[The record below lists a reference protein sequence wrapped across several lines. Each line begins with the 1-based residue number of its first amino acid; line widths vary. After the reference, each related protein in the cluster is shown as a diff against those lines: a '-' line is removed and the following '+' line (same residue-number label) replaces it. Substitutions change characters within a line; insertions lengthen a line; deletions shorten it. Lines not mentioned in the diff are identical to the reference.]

1 MFYVPLSIT
10 LRVKQSS
17 GHVPF
22 KLGPRNLNVITIIMY
37 SMSLKDLLIPYFLPS
52 TLSSLVKSLS
62 WTCGNH
68 NMWNK
73 QKKISVRHLIQAL
86 KSWLSLAHWQNSL
99 MDHFILSKSNSEK
112 LLIFTVSTTLGA
124 ITSHKLY
131 GVAEN
136 FYYSQG
142 IFSFAN
148 FSKKFLLR
156 IAWVVELMVSS
167 QLKTTEPNLWHIPP
181 IHYALH
187 WLSQWPC
194 FDIFDY

>member
-86 KSWLSLAHWQNSL
+86 KSWLSLAHWQNS
-99 MDHFILSKSNSEK
+99 KSNSEK

-156 IAWVVELMVSS
+156 IAWVVELMVRSEERRVGKECRS
-167 QLKTTEPNLWHIPP
+167 RWSPYH
-181 IHYALH
+181 
-187 WLSQWPC
+187 
-194 FDIFDY
+194 